1 MDGYM
6 KEMEKQYQK
15 KMGNKIKLKI
25 QDGGKESKVVEQDT
39 PLSKEAMEKHKCT
52 ICSKK
57 FHLKMQLNHHI
68 KISARRNI
76 VTEKIGGFGLVQ

>member
-39 PLSKEAMEKHKCT
+39 PLSKEAMEKHK
-52 ICSKK
+52 
-57 FHLKMQLNHHI
+57 
-68 KISARRNI
+68 
-76 VTEKIGGFGLVQ
+76 